1 MRLRTVAFSNLRRRK
16 SRAAF
21 LVAGL
26 LVGIGTVVALLTLS
40 QALTVQ
46 AQNNLETYGANI
58 IVAPRTDG
66 LSLTYGG
73 VTLGAV
79 STGAQD
85 IEQADLARIATIAN
99 RRNIAIIA
107 PELLGAVSVGGRQ
120 GLLMGVQPKNE
131 FDLKKWWSVDGRPP
145 RNGHELVAGSAA
157 AAALKLRT
165 GAVVRVDGRPFT
177 VTGILRPT
185 GSQDDNLLITDLGA
199 AQGVLHK
206 PGKVS
211 MIQVAALC
219 SNCPVEKIVSQLGGV
234 LPGTKVTAM
243 QDKVKNRMHAID
255 QFRAF
260 SWIVAGVIIGIEAL
274 VVFVTMMGSVN
285 ERTRE
290 IGIFRALGFRRLHVT
305 GLILIEAIGRQ
316 PARRRARLPRRH
328 GRELRPA
335 AAARR
340 RRRIGHVGAGARR
353 RGRRP
358 RRPHRRRRL
367 ALPGAARQPHGP
379 DRRAAR
385 ALKARP

>member
-40 QALTVQ
+40 EALTVQ

-79 STGAQD
+79 SAGSQD
-85 IEQADLARIATIAN
+85 IRQADLARIATIAN

-145 RNGHELVAGSAA
+145 RNGHEIVAGSGA

-165 GAVVRVDGRPFT
+165 GGVIRVDGRPFT

-185 GSQDDNLLITDLGA
+185 GSQDDNLLITDLGT
-199 AQGVLHK
+199 AQGVLDK

-211 MIQVAALC
+211 MIQIAALC
-219 SNCPVEKIVSQLGGV
+219 SNCPVEKIVAQLGGV

-305 GLILIEAIGRQ
+305 GLILIEAVVASLLAGVLGYLAGMGVSYALLPLLAGDGVAVTWA
-316 PARRRARLPRRH
+316 PALA
-328 GRELRPA
+328 
-335 AAARR
+335 
-340 RRRIGHVGAGARR
+340 AGAV
-353 RGRRP
+353 G
-358 RRPHRRRRL
+358 L
-367 ALPGAARQPHGP
+367 AVLIGAVASLYPAL
-379 DRRAAR
+379 RASRMDPTVALR
-385 ALKARP
+385 AL

>member
-26 LVGIGTVVALLTLS
+26 LMGIGTVVALLTLS

-46 AQNNLETYGANI
+46 AQNNLETFGANI

-73 VTLGAV
+73 VTLGGV
-79 STGAQD
+79 SVGAQD
-85 IEQADLARIATIAN
+85 IRQADLDRIATIPN
-99 RRNIAIIA
+99 SRNIAIVA
-107 PELLGAVSVGGRQ
+107 PELLGAVSVQGRQ
-120 GLLMGVQPKNE
+120 GLLLGVQPENE
-131 FDLKKWWSVDGRPP
+131 FELKKWWRVDGRPP
-145 RNGHELVAGSAA
+145 RNGHEIVAGSAA

-165 GAVVRVDGRPFT
+165 GAVLEVDGKPFT

-185 GSQDDNLLITDLGA
+185 GSQDDDLLIADLGA
-199 AQGVLHK
+199 AQGVLDK

-211 MIQVAALC
+211 MIQIAALC

-255 QFRAF
+255 QFRSF

-274 VVFVTMMGSVN
+274 VVFVTMMGSVT

-305 GLILIEAIGRQ
+305 GLILIEATVASVLAGVLGYLAGMGVSYALLPLLAGDGVTITGA
-316 PARRRARLPRRH
+316 PALA
-328 GRELRPA
+328 
-335 AAARR
+335 
-340 RRRIGHVGAGARR
+340 VGAVGLAVVIGAVASLY
-353 RGRRP
+353 P
-358 RRPHRRRRL
+358 
-367 ALPGAARQPHGP
+367 AL
-379 DRRAAR
+379 RASRMDPTVALR
-385 ALKARP
+385 AL

>member
-1 MRLRTVAFSNLRRRK
+1 VRLRTVAFSNLRRRK

-58 IVAPRTDG
+58 VVAPRTDG

-73 VTLGAV
+73 VTVAGVSVGAR
-79 STGAQD
+79 D
-85 IEQADLARIATIAN
+85 IREADLARIATIPN

-107 PELLGAVSVGGRQ
+107 PELLGAVSVKGRQ
-120 GLLMGVQPKNE
+120 GLLMGVRPKSE

-145 RNGHELVAGSAA
+145 RNGHEIVAGSAA

-165 GAVVRVDGRPFT
+165 GDHVAVGGRRFT
-177 VTGILRPT
+177 VTGVLRPT

-199 AQGVLHK
+199 AQSLLHK

-211 MIQVAALC
+211 MVQVAALC
-219 SNCPVEKIVSQLGGV
+219 SNCPVEKIVAQLGGV

-243 QDKVKNRMHAID
+243 QEKVKNRMHAID
-255 QFRAF
+255 QFRSF

-285 ERTRE
+285 ARTRE
-290 IGIFRALGFRRLHVT
+290 IGIFRALGFRRGHVT
-305 GLILIEAIGRQ
+305 GLILIEASVASLLAGVLGYLAGMGVSYALLPLLGGDGVSVAWTPVLAGGAVGLAVVIGALASLY
-316 PARRRARLPRRH
+316 PAMRASRLDPT
-328 GRELRPA
+328 
-335 AAARR
+335 
-340 RRRIGHVGAGARR
+340 V
-353 RGRRP
+353 
-358 RRPHRRRRL
+358 
-367 ALPGAARQPHGP
+367 AL
-379 DRRAAR
+379 R
-385 ALKARP
+385 AL

>member
-1 MRLRTVAFSNLRRRK
+1 
-16 SRAAF
+16 
-21 LVAGL
+21 
-26 LVGIGTVVALLTLS
+26 
-40 QALTVQ
+40 
-46 AQNNLETYGANI
+46 
-58 IVAPRTDG
+58 
-66 LSLTYGG
+66 
-73 VTLGAV
+73 
-79 STGAQD
+79 
-85 IEQADLARIATIAN
+85 
-99 RRNIAIIA
+99 
-107 PELLGAVSVGGRQ
+107 
-120 GLLMGVQPKNE
+120 MGVQPKNE

-211 MIQVAALC
+211 MIQIAALC

-305 GLILIEAIGRQ
+305 GLILIEASVASLLAGVLGYLAGMGVSYALLPLLAGDGVSVTWAPALAGGAVGLAVLIGAVASLY
-316 PARRRARLPRRH
+316 PALRASRMDPT
-328 GRELRPA
+328 
-335 AAARR
+335 
-340 RRRIGHVGAGARR
+340 V
-353 RGRRP
+353 
-358 RRPHRRRRL
+358 
-367 ALPGAARQPHGP
+367 AL
-379 DRRAAR
+379 R
-385 ALKARP
+385 AL

>member
-1 MRLRTVAFSNLRRRK
+1 MKLRTVAFSNLRRRK

-157 AAALKLRT
+157 ATALKLRT
-165 GAVVRVDGRPFT
+165 GAVVSVDGRPFT

-206 PGKVS
+206 PGKVT

-260 SWIVAGVIIGIEAL
+260 SWIVAGVIIAIEAL

-305 GLILIEAIGRQ
+305 GLILIEASVASLLAGVLGYLAGMGVSYALLPLLAGDGVSVTWAPALAGGAVGLAVLIGAVASLY
-316 PARRRARLPRRH
+316 PALRASRMDPT
-328 GRELRPA
+328 
-335 AAARR
+335 
-340 RRRIGHVGAGARR
+340 V
-353 RGRRP
+353 
-358 RRPHRRRRL
+358 
-367 ALPGAARQPHGP
+367 AL
-379 DRRAAR
+379 R
-385 ALKARP
+385 AL

>member
-46 AQNNLETYGANI
+46 AQNSLETYGANI

-66 LSLTYGG
+66 LSLSYGG
-73 VTLGAV
+73 VTLGDVAV
-79 STGAQD
+79 GSRD
-85 IEQADLARIATIAN
+85 IRQADLARISTIAN
-99 RRNIAIIA
+99 RDNIAIVA
-107 PELLGAVSVGGRQ
+107 PELLGTVSVGGRQ
-120 GLLMGVQPKNE
+120 GLLMGVQPKSE
-131 FDLKKWWSVDGRPP
+131 FDLKKWWSLDGRPP
-145 RNGHELVAGSAA
+145 RNGHEIVAGSAA
-157 AAALKLRT
+157 AAALKLRK
-165 GAVVRVDGRPFT
+165 GAVLKVDGRPFT

-185 GSQDDNLLITDLGA
+185 GSQDDDLLIADLGA
-199 AQGVLHK
+199 AQGVLGK

-211 MIQVAALC
+211 MIQIAALC
-219 SNCPVEKIVSQLGGV
+219 SNCPVEEIVAQLGGV

-260 SWIVAGVIIGIEAL
+260 SWLVAGVIIAIEAL

-305 GLILIEAIGRQ
+305 GLILIEATVASLLAGVLGYLAGMAVSYALLPLLAGDGVTVTWAPALAVAAVGLAVVIGAVASLY
-316 PARRRARLPRRH
+316 PALRASRMDPT
-328 GRELRPA
+328 
-335 AAARR
+335 
-340 RRRIGHVGAGARR
+340 V
-353 RGRRP
+353 
-358 RRPHRRRRL
+358 
-367 ALPGAARQPHGP
+367 AL
-379 DRRAAR
+379 R
-385 ALKARP
+385 AL

>member
-66 LSLTYGG
+66 LSLSYGG
-73 VTLGAV
+73 VTLGDVAV
-79 STGAQD
+79 GSQD
-85 IEQADLARIATIAN
+85 IRQADLARIATIAN

-120 GLLMGVQPKNE
+120 GLLMGVQPKSE
-131 FDLKKWWSVDGRPP
+131 FDLKKWWSLDGRPP
-145 RNGHELVAGSAA
+145 RNGHEIVAGSAA

-165 GAVVRVDGRPFT
+165 GAVLKVDGRPFT

-185 GSQDDNLLITDLGA
+185 GSQDDDLLIADLGA
-199 AQGVLHK
+199 AQGVLGK

-211 MIQVAALC
+211 MIQIAALC
-219 SNCPVEKIVSQLGGV
+219 SNCPVEKIVAQVGGV

-260 SWIVAGVIIGIEAL
+260 SWLVAGVIIAIEAL

-305 GLILIEAIGRQ
+305 GLILIEATVASLLAGVLGYLAGMAVSYALLPLLAGDGVTVTWA
-316 PARRRARLPRRH
+316 PALA
-328 GRELRPA
+328 
-335 AAARR
+335 
-340 RRRIGHVGAGARR
+340 AGAI
-353 RGRRP
+353 G
-358 RRPHRRRRL
+358 L
-367 ALPGAARQPHGP
+367 AIVIGAVASLYPAL
-379 DRRAAR
+379 RASRMDPTVALR
-385 ALKARP
+385 AL

>member
-46 AQNNLETYGANI
+46 AQNSLETYGANI

-66 LSLTYGG
+66 LSLSYGG
-73 VTLGAV
+73 VTLGDVAV
-79 STGAQD
+79 GSRD
-85 IEQADLARIATIAN
+85 IRQADLARISTIAN
-99 RRNIAIIA
+99 RDNIAIVA

-120 GLLMGVQPKNE
+120 GLLMGVEPENE
-131 FDLKKWWSVDGRPP
+131 FDLKKWWSLDGRPP
-145 RNGHELVAGSAA
+145 RNGHEIVAGSAA
-157 AAALKLRT
+157 AAALKLRK
-165 GAVVRVDGRPFT
+165 GAVLKVDGRPFT

-185 GSQDDNLLITDLGA
+185 GSQDDDLLIADLGA
-199 AQGVLHK
+199 AQGVLGK

-211 MIQVAALC
+211 MIQIAALC
-219 SNCPVEKIVSQLGGV
+219 SNCPVEEIVDQLGGV

-260 SWIVAGVIIGIEAL
+260 SWLVAGVIIAIEAL

-305 GLILIEAIGRQ
+305 GLILIEATVASLLAGVLGYLAGMAVSYALLPLLAGDGVTVTWAPALAAGAVGLAVVIG
-316 PARRRARLPRRH
+316 
-328 GRELRPA
+328 A
-335 AAARR
+335 AASLY
-340 RRRIGHVGAGARR
+340 
-353 RGRRP
+353 P
-358 RRPHRRRRL
+358 
-367 ALPGAARQPHGP
+367 AL
-379 DRRAAR
+379 RASRMDPTVALR
-385 ALKARP
+385 AL

>member
-1 MRLRTVAFSNLRRRK
+1 VKLRTVAFSNLKRRK

-58 IVAPRTDG
+58 LVVPRTDA

-73 VTLGAV
+73 VTLGTAA
-79 STGAQD
+79 TGSRD
-85 IEQADLARIATIAN
+85 IRQADLERISTIAN

-107 PELLGAVSVGGRQ
+107 PELLGAVKVAGKD
-120 GLLMGVQPKNE
+120 GLLMGVRPKDE

-145 RNGHELVAGSAA
+145 RNGDEVVAGSAA
-157 AAALKLRT
+157 ARSLHLKT
-165 GAVVRVDGRPFT
+165 GDSVSIGGKAFT
-177 VTGILRPT
+177 VTGVLRPT
-185 GSQDDNLLITDLGA
+185 GSEDDNLLITDLGA
-199 AQGVLHK
+199 AQTLLGK

-211 MIQVAALC
+211 MVQIAALC
-219 SNCPVEKIVSQLGGV
+219 SNCPVEKIVAQVGGV

-243 QDKVKNRMHAID
+243 QQQVKNRMHAID
-255 QFRAF
+255 QFRTF

-305 GLILIEAIGRQ
+305 GLILIEAVVASLLAGVLGYLAGMGVSYALLPVLAGSGAADGVTVTWA
-316 PARRRARLPRRH
+316 PALA
-328 GRELRPA
+328 
-335 AAARR
+335 
-340 RRRIGHVGAGARR
+340 AGAV
-353 RGRRP
+353 G
-358 RRPHRRRRL
+358 L
-367 ALPGAARQPHGP
+367 AVAIGAVASLYPAL
-379 DRRAAR
+379 RASRMDPTVALR
-385 ALKARP
+385 AL